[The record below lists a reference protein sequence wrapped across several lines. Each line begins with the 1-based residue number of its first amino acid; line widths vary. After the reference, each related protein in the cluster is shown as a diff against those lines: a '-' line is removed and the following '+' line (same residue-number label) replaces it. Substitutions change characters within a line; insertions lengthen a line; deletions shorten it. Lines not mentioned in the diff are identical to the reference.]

1 MNLTALRH
9 YRRQLEDILRAELA
23 VLERALQTSA
33 ARSLDL
39 NQTVAQTA
47 EAFQAAL
54 CRGLSGDEMIDRTR
68 ELESVTIAARHAVT
82 LVAEA
87 RQRWEQKRADV
98 FEAARERKTL
108 EFLESRRL
116 QQRMTRLRRLEQQGL
131 DEAAHIRFLRSARD
145 GARHGS

>member
-98 FEAARERKTL
+98 LEAARERKTL

>member
-54 CRGLSGDEMIDRTR
+54 CHGLSGDEMIDRTR
-68 ELESVTIAARHAVT
+68 ELEGVTIAARDAVA

-98 FEAARERKTL
+98 LEAARERKTL
-108 EFLESRRL
+108 ELLESRRL

-145 GARHGS
+145 GVRHGS